1 MYFQEYL
8 WKYIFFM
15 CSYNRVL
22 SVRFPPHCLI
32 VSFKCMALLIK
43 REIWDEIFKKK
54 KKDLRDGKALDQI
67 YFAIPFMLEFNFLVH
82 VLHFLVF

>member
-1 MYFQEYL
+1 MR
-8 WKYIFFM
+8 
-15 CSYNRVL
+15 S
-22 SVRFPPHCLI
+22 
-32 VSFKCMALLIK
+32 
-43 REIWDEIFKKK
+43 FKKK